1 MEPSSQRELHDAF
14 WRSSGGFD
22 LVLAPVLLSLV
33 GLWLDRRFETTPL
46 FMIALLLFG
55 AVGATCKV
63 YYDWQRGMDAA
74 RAERDRLLAEADA
87 LRAEAVGS

>member
-22 LVLAPVLLSLV
+22 LVLAPVVLSLF
-33 GLWLDRRFETTPL
+33 GLWLDRTLGTTPIL
-46 FMIALLLFG
+46 MIALLLFG
-55 AVGATCKV
+55 AVGATFKV

-74 RAERDRLLAEADA
+74 IEERDRLRAETEA
-87 LRAEAVGS
+87 LREAVRS

>member
-22 LVLAPVLLSLV
+22 LVLAPVLLSLL
-33 GLWLDRRFETTPL
+33 GLWLDRLLGTTPIL
-46 FMIALLLFG
+46 MIGLLLFG
-55 AVGATCKV
+55 AVGATFKV

-74 RAERDRLLAEADA
+74 LAERDRLRSETDA
-87 LRAEAVGS
+87 LRAEAARA